1 MIFKKGTSENKGYFI
16 NKQGWRTHLDASH
29 IAETNISKDVS
40 IFGVF
45 DGHGG

>member
-1 MIFKKGTSENKGYFI
+1 ME
-16 NKQGWRTHLDASH
+16 DSH